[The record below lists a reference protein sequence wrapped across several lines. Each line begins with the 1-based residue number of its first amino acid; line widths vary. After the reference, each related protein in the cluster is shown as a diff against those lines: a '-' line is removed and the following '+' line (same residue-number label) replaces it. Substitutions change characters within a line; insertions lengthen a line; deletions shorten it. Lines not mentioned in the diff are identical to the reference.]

1 MAGNF
6 VAGDGEH
13 QRLRV
18 SFPRNSDLDDGALGA
33 LEHVGDIAG
42 GQTIGGLVVNLHDDV
57 AGTNAGVVGGCAD
70 VGSHDD
76 GVVVARG
83 GDQAGAV
90 VLAAAVFAEGG
101 EWAGVQAT

>member
-18 SFPRNSDLDDGALGA
+18 SFTRNSDLDDGALGA

-57 AGTNAGVVGGCAD
+57 AGTNASVVGGCAD
-70 VGSHDD
+70 VGGQDD
-76 GVVVARG
+76 GVVLAGGRGDVDALVHDALSLLVA
-83 GDQAGAV
+83 
-90 VLAAAVFAEGG
+90 
-101 EWAGVQAT
+101 

>member
-18 SFPRNSDLDDGALGA
+18 SFTRNSDLDDGALGA

-57 AGTNAGVVGGCAD
+57 AGTNASVVGGCGG
-70 VGSHDD
+70 VGRHDEGVGFAGGDDHDD
-76 GVVVARG
+76 
-83 GDQAGAV
+83 AV
-90 VLAAAVFAEGG
+90 VTCALSIAA
-101 EWAGVQAT
+101 QSR

>member
-18 SFPRNSDLDDGALGA
+18 SFTRNSDLDDGALGT

-42 GQTIGGLVVNLHDDV
+42 GQTIGGLVVHLHDDV
-57 AGTNAGVVGGCAD
+57 AGTSDGVVGGRARVRRQNSEWAAD
-70 VGSHDD
+70 RAAVMYD
-76 GVVVARG
+76 GP
-83 GDQAGAV
+83 
-90 VLAAAVFAEGG
+90 AAAALT
-101 EWAGVQAT
+101 ARR